1 MIGLALVALA
11 AFAANSVLARFALGA
26 ERIDPASFTAIRL
39 ASGAVVLWL
48 VLRLQGLAPTPEPR
62 AGRWIG
68 AALLFLYAAPFSFAY
83 VSLPTGT
90 GALVLF
96 GAVQLTMIGA
106 ALRSGERPLLR
117 EWVGLCLA
125 LVGLVY
131 LNLPGIGAP
140 APAGVALMALAGV
153 AWGLYS
159 LRGRAAGNP
168 LRRTAESFIFA
179 MPMGILLA
187 AFSMRGA
194 HLSGVGVC
202 CAVASGALASGGGY
216 AAWYSV
222 LPRLTAACAGTIQL
236 AVPVIA
242 ALAGTVILGE
252 RITLRLALSAAAILG
267 GVGLAISARM
277 RR

>member
-1 MIGLALVALA
+1 
-11 AFAANSVLARFALGA
+11 
-26 ERIDPASFTAIRL
+26 
-39 ASGAVVLWL
+39 
-48 VLRLQGLAPTPEPR
+48 
-62 AGRWIG
+62 
-68 AALLFLYAAPFSFAY
+68 
-83 VSLPTGT
+83 
-90 GALVLF
+90 
-96 GAVQLTMIGA
+96 
-106 ALRSGERPLLR
+106 
-117 EWVGLCLA
+117 
-125 LVGLVY
+125 
-131 LNLPGIGAP
+131 
-140 APAGVALMALAGV
+140 
-153 AWGLYS
+153 
-159 LRGRAAGNP
+159 
-168 LRRTAESFIFA
+168 
-179 MPMGILLA
+179 MGILLA

-222 LPRLTAACAGTIQL
+222 LPRLTAARAGTIQL